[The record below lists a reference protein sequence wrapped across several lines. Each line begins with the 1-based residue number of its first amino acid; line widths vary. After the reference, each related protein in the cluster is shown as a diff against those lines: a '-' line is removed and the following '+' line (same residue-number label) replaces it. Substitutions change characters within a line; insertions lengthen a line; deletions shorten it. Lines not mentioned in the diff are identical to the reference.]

1 MRALWRMNCS
11 GLMLICLCAGAWAE
25 GNLRERMSADDF
37 KRAGLEK
44 LTPEELTYLERWL
57 TNKQSRA
64 VTDVAPVSPGAARPT
79 ATEPASAPPAAPP
92 EQRFGLEQVEKAPEP
107 DIPEQITAR
116 LKGQFRGWTGD
127 TVFRL
132 DNGQVWQQR
141 VGGKYRSK
149 KLTDPEVIVQRGRWG
164 YYLKVVGVKRTIGVR
179 RLQ

>member
-1 MRALWRMNCS
+1 MRALWRMSFS
-11 GLMLICLCAGAWAE
+11 GLILVCLCAGAGAE
-25 GNLRERMSADDF
+25 ENLRDRMSADDF
-37 KRAGLEK
+37 KRAGLDK
-44 LTPEELTYLERWL
+44 LTIEELTYLEQWL
-57 TNKQSRA
+57 SNKQSRA
-64 VTDVAPVSPGAARPT
+64 DVVPVSPRTATPT
-79 ATEPASAPPAAPP
+79 ATESASASTAAPP

-107 DIPEQITAR
+107 DVPEQITAR

-141 VGGKYRSK
+141 VGGKYRGK

-179 RLQ
+179 RLQVM

>member
-11 GLMLICLCAGAWAE
+11 GLMLICVCTGAWAD
-25 GNLRERMSADDF
+25 GDLRDRMSADEF

-44 LTPEELTYLERWL
+44 LTPDELTYLEQWL
-57 TNKQSRA
+57 ANRRQPA
-64 VTDVAPVSPGAARPT
+64 NGDVAPVGPVAAAPIP
-79 ATEPASAPPAAPP
+79 AEHASAPATAPP
-92 EQRFGLEQVEKAPEP
+92 EQHFGLEQVEKAPEP
-107 DIPEQITAR
+107 DVPKQITAR
-116 LKGQFRGWTGD
+116 LKGEFRGWTGD

-141 VGGKYRSK
+141 VGGKYRSDE
-149 KLTDPEVIVQRGRWG
+149 LTDPEVIVQRGRWG